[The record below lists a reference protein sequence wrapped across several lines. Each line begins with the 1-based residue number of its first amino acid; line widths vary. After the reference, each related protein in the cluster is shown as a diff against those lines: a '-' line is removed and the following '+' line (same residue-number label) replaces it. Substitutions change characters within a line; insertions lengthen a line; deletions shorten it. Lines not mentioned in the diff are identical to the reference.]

1 MDDELLETSLSFFED
16 YSTIVQGLI
25 DRLLLVKTE
34 EYNETNLSLVIEC
47 KRQIDSIITF
57 LKMAKILSLKVDPE
71 PVNQLAEGTENWVYS
86 FKTMI
91 SRNPKLY
98 KSE

>member
-1 MDDELLETSLSFFED
+1 MDAKLLETSLSFFED
-16 YSTIVQGLI
+16 YSNIVQRLT
-25 DRLLLVKTE
+25 DRLLLVKPG
-34 EYNETNLSLVIEC
+34 EYNETNLSLGIEC

-57 LKMAKILSLKVDPE
+57 LKMAKILSLKVDTE
-71 PVNQLAEGTENWVYS
+71 TVDRLAEATENWVYS

-91 SRNPKLY
+91 SRNSKLY

>member
-1 MDDELLETSLSFFED
+1 MDAKLLETSLSFFED
-16 YSTIVQGLI
+16 YSNIVQRLI
-25 DRLLLVKTE
+25 DRLLLVKPG
-34 EYNETNLSLVIEC
+34 EYNETNLALAIEC

-57 LKMAKILSLKVDPE
+57 LKMAKILSLKVDTE
-71 PVNQLAEGTENWVYS
+71 TVNQLAEATENWVYS